1 MIYRLISNPDVMERV
16 REEFARQVPEGQEI
30 TLAKLKNLKYFEQVQ
45 KEVLRMDSSVG
56 AVFTRIAQ
64 KDHYLGKLKIYKG
77 MTVNIRLRATH
88 YK

>member
-1 MIYRLISNPDVMERV
+1 MAKV
-16 REEFARQVPEGQEI
+16 REEFEREANTDQI
-30 TLAKLKNLKYFEQVQ
+30 TLSQLKNLKYFEKVQ

-56 AVFTRIAQ
+56 AVSTRIAQ

-77 MTVNIRLRATH
+77 TAVNIRIRGTH